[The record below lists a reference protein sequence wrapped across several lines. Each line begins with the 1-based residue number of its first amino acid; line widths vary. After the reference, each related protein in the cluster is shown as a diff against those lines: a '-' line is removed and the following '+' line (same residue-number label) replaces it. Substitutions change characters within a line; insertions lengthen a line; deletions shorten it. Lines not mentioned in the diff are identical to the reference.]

1 MDPLTS
7 LLVAAA
13 MAVLAGLLG
22 LTTLIGGAVALRP
35 ELLDRLRR
43 TAERRYSLRRATG
56 PLDRPR
62 HVDRWFY
69 RHHRLYGTV
78 VALLALFLLY
88 FLAFGE
94 LSGTWTLM
102 LGREY
107 RDLAAILGEVARIL
121 LWLSAV
127 FALVIGTVVFVRP
140 SALKALE
147 RGANRWLTLRRVTR
161 GLDREYGGL
170 DERVTRRPR
179 LWATIA
185 ALASLLLLVALIV
198 QWRMSG
204 IGL

>member
-1 MDPLTS
+1 MDPITS
-7 LLVAAA
+7 LLVASA

-22 LTTLIGGAVALRP
+22 LTTLIGAAVALRP
-35 ELLDRLRR
+35 ELLERLRR
-43 TAERRYSLRRATG
+43 TGDRRYSLRRATG

-62 HVDRWFY
+62 NVDRWFY

-78 VALLALFLLY
+78 VVLLALFLLY

-94 LSGTWTLM
+94 LRSTWTLM

-107 RDLAAILGEVARIL
+107 RDVAAMLGDLARIL
-121 LWLSAV
+121 LWVSAV
-127 FALVIGTVVFVRP
+127 FALIIGTVVFVRP

-147 RGANRWLTLRRVTR
+147 HGANRWLTLRRATR
-161 GLDREYGGL
+161 GLDREFGGL

-179 LWATIA
+179 LWGTITA
-185 ALASLLLLVALIV
+185 VASLLLLVALIV

-204 IGL
+204 IGF

>member
-1 MDPLTS
+1 MDPIAS
-7 LLVAAA
+7 LLIAAA

-22 LTTLIGGAVALRP
+22 LTTLIGTAVALRP
-35 ELLDRLRR
+35 HMLERLRR
-43 TAERRYSLRRATG
+43 TGDRRYSLRRATG

-62 HVDRWFY
+62 NIDRWFY
-69 RHHRLYGTV
+69 RHHRAYGTV
-78 VALLALFLLY
+78 VVLLALFLLY

-94 LSGTWTLM
+94 LRTTWTLM

-107 RDLAAILGEVARIL
+107 REFAEILGDVARIL
-121 LWLSAV
+121 LWISAA
-127 FALVIGTVVFVRP
+127 FALIIGTVVFVRP

-147 RGANRWLTLRRVTR
+147 HGANRWLTLRRMTR

-179 LWATIA
+179 LWGTIA
-185 ALASLLLLVALIV
+185 AVSSLVLLVALIL

-204 IGL
+204 IGF